1 MTNWWQFGISEA
13 LLSNVFAPGL
23 MDGAGMRCPPPRH
36 PALGSVPLGP
46 FWGEE
51 SSRAL
56 PADRGLF
63 ALGRFALFLVENVGS
78 TWVMANIICSPLIND
93 TADGTKSGGELEVLR
108 AAQIW

>member
-23 MDGAGMRCPPPRH
+23 MDGAGMRCPPLRY
-36 PALGSVPLGP
+36 PALGSFPLGP
-46 FWGEE
+46 FWSQE
-51 SSRAL
+51 SSQAL
-56 PADRGLF
+56 PADWDLF
-63 ALGRFALFLVENVGS
+63 ALHQFALFLVKNARS